1 MDIDDAI
8 YCEYCEMW
16 LNGPTQFSD
25 HLIGRKHRKNRK
37 ARDEKQPCPTRDK
50 GIEAPPGTV
59 FLVEQVA
66 LYKDAVSQYT
76 LGLYSRAL
84 LRSRM

>member
-1 MDIDDAI
+1 MDYGDAI

-25 HLIGRKHRKNRK
+25 HLIGKKHRKHRKAGGRK
-37 ARDEKQPCPTRDK
+37 QRPTRDK

-59 FLVEQVA
+59 FLVEQIA